1 MAKTTRIDYI
11 EQYLYEKDF
20 TTKEDGTTID
30 SVVRFFKGLDE
41 WHIKGAHIAM
51 AFHQNSGINISVF
64 GALMSEWGNPQTLID
79 GRNIYFDITTHQLAR
94 FNQKLFNEAYTLWKP
109 YFKFIA
115 FFYIAVGHE
124 DDKTFRV
131 MMKEL
136 DRRLS
141 TYMGNPDVF
150 CLDLM
155 KYTLVGDMVK
165 VAQVLAGEKVTDAT
179 NENSNENTNNQKQ
192 NEMEEPK
199 TLCIALSECE
209 GDGAEMEAVAS
220 RIGASI
226 KNGGKTIY
234 NGNDE
239 EIDVPQLFKTA
250 ELHPK
255 YVHREQ
261 EFGGWLNAK
270 HIKMIDFGK
279 CGSEQRHDLLKA
291 HFDSRT
297 FQAWLDYR
305 KEFDNAETV
314 AVHIDQTD
322 GSWYEYVTNGTTPA
336 LEEDAA

>member
-1 MAKTTRIDYI
+1 MAKTESYRLWCGRKQLNLLAPFDEKGVI
-11 EQYLYEKDF
+11 ENKADWAQGVEISF
-20 TTKEDGTTID
+20 TWDAG
-30 SVVRFFKGLDE
+30 KGILLSMFPSD
-41 WHIKGAHIAM
+41 
-51 AFHQNSGINISVF
+51 
-64 GALMSEWGNPQTLID
+64 NPHGFIYD
-79 GRNIYFDITTHQLAR
+79 GRAAQFYVKMRQPTDR
-94 FNQKLFNEAYTLWKP
+94 FNQKRFDAEHEYWKP
-109 YFKFIA
+109 LFKMLA
-115 FFYIAVGHE
+115 TLYLLYGHE
-124 DDKTFRV
+124 EIEKFKQT
-131 MMKEL
+131 M
-136 DRRLS
+136 
-141 TYMGNPDVF
+141 
-150 CLDLM
+150 
-155 KYTLVGDMVK
+155 LVSNMAMQNGHI
-165 VAQVLAGEKVTDAT
+165 EKVKEMLTNIYKAKYDQLLGVPYADAT
-179 NENSNENTNNQKQ
+179 NENPNDNINNQKQ
-192 NEMEEPK
+192 NMEEPK

-209 GDGAEMEAVAS
+209 GDSAEMEAVAS

-291 HFDSRT
+291 HFDSKT
-297 FQAWLDYR
+297 FQAWLDNR

>member
-1 MAKTTRIDYI
+1 MNNSYRTWYGRKQLELLAPFDEKGVI
-11 EQYLYEKDF
+11 ENKADWAQGVEVSFFWSKDRKAILFGLYPSE
-20 TTKEDGTTID
+20 
-30 SVVRFFKGLDE
+30 SP
-41 WHIKGAHIAM
+41 
-51 AFHQNSGINISVF
+51 NSFIF
-64 GALMSEWGNPQTLID
+64 D
-79 GRNIYFDITTHQLAR
+79 GRNASIYIKMRNPMER
-94 FNQKLFNEAYTLWKP
+94 FNQKRFDAELEYWKP
-109 YFKFIA
+109 LFKILA
-115 FFYIAVGHE
+115 TLYLLYGHE
-124 DDKTFRV
+124 EIEKFKQT
-131 MMKEL
+131 M
-136 DRRLS
+136 
-141 TYMGNPDVF
+141 
-150 CLDLM
+150 
-155 KYTLVGDMVK
+155 LVGNM
-165 VAQVLAGEKVTDAT
+165 AMQNGHIEKVKEMLTNIYKAKYEQLLGVPYADAT
-179 NENSNENTNNQKQ
+179 NENPNDNINNQKQ

-209 GDGAEMEAVAS
+209 GDSAEMEAVAS

-226 KNGGKTIY
+226 KNDGKTIY

-291 HFDSRT
+291 HFDSKT
-297 FQAWLDYR
+297 FQAWLDNR

>member
-1 MAKTTRIDYI
+1 MAKTESYRLWCGRKQLDLLAPFDEKGVI
-11 EQYLYEKDF
+11 ENKAHWAQGVEISF
-20 TTKEDGTTID
+20 TWNAGE
-30 SVVRFFKGLDE
+30 
-41 WHIKGAHIAM
+41 
-51 AFHQNSGINISVF
+51 GILLSMF
-64 GALMSEWGNPQTLID
+64 PSDNPNGFIYD
-79 GRNIYFDITTHQLAR
+79 GRAAQFYVKMRQPTDR
-94 FNQKLFNEAYTLWKP
+94 FNQKRFDAEHEYWKP
-109 YFKFIA
+109 LFKMLA
-115 FFYIAVGHE
+115 TLYLLYGHE
-124 DDKTFRV
+124 EIEKFKHT
-131 MMKEL
+131 M
-136 DRRLS
+136 
-141 TYMGNPDVF
+141 
-150 CLDLM
+150 
-155 KYTLVGDMVK
+155 LVGNM
-165 VAQVLAGEKVTDAT
+165 AMQIGHIEKVKEMLTNIYKAKYEQLLGVPYADAT
-179 NENSNENTNNQKQ
+179 NENINNQTKQ

-209 GDGAEMEAVAS
+209 GDSAEMEAVAS

-291 HFDSRT
+291 HFDSKT
-297 FQAWLDYR
+297 FQAWLDNR

-314 AVHIDQTD
+314 AVHIDRTD